1 MIRINLLESHKRK
14 GGGRKLPTISF
25 SGLPSAGVVVFLLL
39 ALGAVGNYIWYYSL
53 DRQANK
59 LKVELGRAEAE
70 NRRLAGVKARYV
82 ERQNQ
87 YEMYDRR
94 VKVIHQLQANQT
106 GPTELLATVANTV
119 NSTDAVWLDSMND
132 DGKAINL
139 KGMAISSTAVANLIT
154 NLKKTKYFK
163 TVEIREAVQDSKIK
177 DMQAFI
183 FTLVCE
189 KQKS

>member
-1 MIRINLLESHKRK
+1 MIRINLLETRKRK

-25 SGLPSAGVVVFLLL
+25 SGLPSAGVAVFLLL
-39 ALGAVGNYIWYYSL
+39 AMAVVGNYIWYYSL

-87 YEMYDRR
+87 FEMYDRR

-106 GPTELLATVANTV
+106 GPTELLAMIANTV

-163 TVEIREAVQDSKIK
+163 TVEIKEAVQDNKIK